1 MIAIFADHACTIPI
15 STVGVA
21 DAGKTQEVTIFARN
35 NSTDKRYEVKISL
48 QFPFAQLTGELPNIV
63 EPGEV
68 IPVKIV
74 WSPDNIDWKPG
85 EEYRSFTGELVVS
98 RKFAGAG

>member
-1 MIAIFADHACTIPI
+1 MIGIFADHACTIPI
-15 STVGVA
+15 STLGVA

-35 NSTDKRYEVKISL
+35 NSDDKRYEVKISL
-48 QFPFAQLTGELPNIV
+48 QFPFAKVTGDIPDII

-68 IPVKIV
+68 IPVRIT
-74 WSPDNIDWKPG
+74 WSPDSIDWKPD
-85 EEYRSFTGELVVS
+85 EEYRSFQGELVIT